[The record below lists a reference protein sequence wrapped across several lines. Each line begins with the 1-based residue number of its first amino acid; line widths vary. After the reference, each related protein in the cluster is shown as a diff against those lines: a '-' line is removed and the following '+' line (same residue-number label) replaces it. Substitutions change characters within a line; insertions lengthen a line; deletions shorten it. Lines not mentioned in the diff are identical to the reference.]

1 MMAANPQSRAVRVST
16 KIDALLI
23 DSDGGELPVVITD
36 LSNAGFRVQST
47 EELVNGETV
56 CLRVSR
62 YGDFKAQI
70 IWVSGLSAGGRFLE
84 NVIL

>member
-1 MMAANPQSRAVRVST
+1 MANPQPRAVRVST
-16 KIDALLI
+16 EIEALLI
-23 DSDGGELPVVITD
+23 DSDGGELPVVVTD
-36 LSNAGFRVQST
+36 LSRDGFRLRSG
-47 EELVNGETV
+47 EELVNGENV

-70 IWVSGLSAGGRFLE
+70 VWVAGHAAGGRFLD

>member
-1 MMAANPQSRAVRVST
+1 MSTTPQPRAVRVST
-16 KIDALLI
+16 EIEAMLI

-36 LSNAGFRVQST
+36 LSRDGFRLKST
-47 EELVNGETV
+47 EELVKGETV
-56 CLRVSR
+56 RLGVSR

-70 IWVSGLSAGGRFLE
+70 IWVAGHSAGGRFLE